1 LTSNEQ
7 KIKVQ
12 FIYPNKEIKEYEVT
26 ADQAK
31 ELEILSITNPPK
43 RLMKTIRRV
52 IHNLLDKEDN
62 DEVNLDIIL
71 GPSRSGDIYNALKY
85 LEYEGHIERRKDFK
99 IIKIR
104 AKDKLS
110 AFLKEIEDLLRK

>member
-1 LTSNEQ
+1 LASDE
-7 KIKVQ
+7 KKVKVQ
-12 FIYPNKEIKEYEVT
+12 FIYPNKEVKEYEVT

-43 RLMKTIRRV
+43 RLMKTIKRV

-62 DEVNLDIIL
+62 NDVSLDIIL

-99 IIKIR
+99 IIKILS
-104 AKDKLS
+104 KDKLEG
-110 AFLKEIEDLLRK
+110 FLKQIEELLGK